1 MGRTFGCFPL
11 EACMAPSGMTS
22 IDMPKRKGGK
32 PMNWLNKSTNLCE
45 LQSQWNDVVVSYYCS
60 LKWYFWKIH
69 IMLTTLAV
77 KLEVVVVS
85 SCSVCGKS
93 LLLST
98 IILLMQLSLN
108 TNQFTLYPMFFEHS
122 EMAMKY
128 AMTFRKRGYFLI
140 DLSWGSHD
148 DLNVISLRI
157 MPLNPPFCL
166 CLALWGHKWEL
177 FFIPWNSESQCSSK
191 TKLM

>member
-1 MGRTFGCFPL
+1 MGRSVVCLPL

-45 LQSQWNDVVVSYYCS
+45 LQSQWNDVVISHDCS

-93 LLLST
+93 LLLSPIT
-98 IILLMQLSLN
+98 FANAIEL
-108 TNQFTLYPMFFEHS
+108 
-122 EMAMKY
+122 KY
-128 AMTFRKRGYFLI
+128 KSIYIVSNVFWALRNGHEICHDIQEERIFSYWPVLRF
-140 DLSWGSHD
+140 SWWLECD
-148 DLNVISLRI
+148 
-157 MPLNPPFCL
+157 
-166 CLALWGHKWEL
+166 
-177 FFIPWNSESQCSSK
+177 
-191 TKLM
+191 